1 MNEKITIV
9 IVDDEV
15 QIVKSIY
22 RIVKNLAAEVVMFSD
37 AVKAVDF
44 IKKNQVDLLITD
56 YLMPIH
62 SGLDLIKILKKSS
75 LESIAIMITG
85 VNDFKVAVSAI
96 NEGIVCQFLV
106 KPFDKDELCSVVNEA
121 IELVK
126 EKRDYVHFKEW
137 SFARM
142 DDYDEAYV
150 TKIITENVS
159 KGMMTLMK
167 VKDEELFNHSVR
179 VAQMSVSLGKRLNLS
194 SERLHS
200 LNEAAL
206 LHDIGKLAI
215 KDYILEKKSGLDI
228 DEFAEMKRHAEV
240 GALLL
245 DKLGVESNIV
255 LSVEQHHEQIDGA
268 GYPKGLVQNEI
279 IEEAKIIS
287 IADVYDA
294 IRSKRSY
301 KEAINIKKTKEI
313 MSQMSGKAFDEEL
326 LKTFF
331 EMLEE

>member
-1 MNEKITIV
+1 MKDKITIV
-9 IVDDEV
+9 IVDDEIK
-15 QIVKSIY
+15 IVKSIY
-22 RIVKNLAAEVVMFSD
+22 RILKNFEADVVMFSD
-37 AVKAVDF
+37 PVEAIDF
-44 IKKNQVDLLITD
+44 INRNHVDLLITD
-56 YLMPIH
+56 YLMPVY
-62 SGLDLIKILKKSS
+62 SGLDVIKTLKINN
-75 LESIAIMITG
+75 LESIAIIITG

-96 NEGIVCQFLV
+96 NEGSVYQFLV
-106 KPFDKDELCSVVNEA
+106 KPFDKDELRSVVDEA

-126 EKRDYVHFKEW
+126 EKREYARFKEW
-137 SFARM
+137 SFAKL
-142 DDYDEAYV
+142 DDYDEEYV
-150 TKIITENVS
+150 TKLITKNVS

-215 KDYILEKKSGLDI
+215 KDYILEKKSRLDI

-245 DKLGVESNIV
+245 DKLGVESKIV

-268 GYPKGLVQNEI
+268 GYPKGLKKDEI

-301 KEAINIKKTKEI
+301 KEAMDIRKTKEI
-313 MSQMSGKAFDEEL
+313 MAQMSGKAFDERL
-326 LKTFF
+326 LKSFLKMID
-331 EMLEE
+331 E